1 MGTEQPDILIRVR
14 QTRKDVPQS
23 VALRAALK
31 RLLRG
36 CGLVCLTI
44 EDLPRETPMAPLV
57 KEGPR

>member
-1 MGTEQPDILIRVR
+1 MTTNEPDLLIRVR

-36 CGLVCLTI
+36 CGLTCLTI
-44 EDLPRETPMAPLV
+44 ENLPRETPVVPLV
-57 KEGPR
+57 KNLK